1 MNMRS
6 LVPFAPRSNL
16 ARTDLY
22 PFDALRREFDGLFYD
37 LARSFGGPQ
46 NGAGALVAP
55 RMEVAETDKNIEVS
69 VELPGFERKDIDI
82 SLDGN
87 VLAIRAERKVE
98 QEQEQKDKK
107 VHMTERSYGVFHRAL
122 ELPMTVDPSTVQ
134 ATMSKGVLNN
144 NDPEAP
150 ADRNQEG
157 RGQRGRVTRSDDGTR
172 PGVRFQHE

>member
-22 PFDALRREFDGLFYD
+22 PFDALRREFEGLFYD

-46 NGAGALVAP
+46 NGAGALLAP

-69 VELPGFERKDIDI
+69 VELSGFERKDIDI

-98 QEQEQKDKK
+98 QEQEQEQKDKK
-107 VHMTERSYGVFHRAL
+107 VHMTERSYGVFCRAL

-134 ATMSKGVLNN
+134 ATMSKGVLNITI
-144 NDPEAP
+144 PKPPQTETKKVEVKEA
-150 ADRNQEG
+150 A
-157 RGQRGRVTRSDDGTR
+157 
-172 PGVRFQHE
+172 

>member
-16 ARTDLY
+16 VRMDLY
-22 PFDALRREFDGLFYD
+22 PFDALRREFDGLFRD
-37 LARSFGGPQ
+37 FARSFGGPQ

-69 VELPGFERKDIDI
+69 VELPGFERKDVDI

-98 QEQEQKDKK
+98 QEQEQKDKN
-107 VHMTERSYGVFHRAL
+107 VHMTERSYGVFYRVL
-122 ELPMTVDPSTVQ
+122 ELPMAVDPSTVQ
-134 ATMSKGVLNN
+134 AAMSNGVLKIAIPK
-144 NDPEAP
+144 PERTETKKIEVKEA
-150 ADRNQEG
+150 A
-157 RGQRGRVTRSDDGTR
+157 
-172 PGVRFQHE
+172 

>member
-22 PFDALRREFDGLFYD
+22 PFDALRREFEGLFYD

-55 RMEVAETDKNIEVS
+55 RMEVAETDKNIEVW
-69 VELPGFERKDIDI
+69 VELPGFERKDVDI

-98 QEQEQKDKK
+98 QEQEQKDKN
-107 VHMTERSYGVFHRAL
+107 VHMSERSYGVFYRVL
-122 ELPMTVDPSTVQ
+122 ELPMTVDPSIVQ
-134 ATMSKGVLNN
+134 ATMSKGVLNITI
-144 NDPEAP
+144 PKPPQTETKKVEVKEA
-150 ADRNQEG
+150 A
-157 RGQRGRVTRSDDGTR
+157 
-172 PGVRFQHE
+172 

>member
-16 ARTDLY
+16 VRMDLY
-22 PFDALRREFDGLFYD
+22 PFDALRREFDGLFCD
-37 LARSFGGPQ
+37 FARSFGGPQ

-69 VELPGFERKDIDI
+69 VELPGFERKDVDI

-98 QEQEQKDKK
+98 QEQEQKDKN
-107 VHMTERSYGVFHRAL
+107 VHMTERSYGVFYRVL

-134 ATMSKGVLNN
+134 ATMSKGVLNITI
-144 NDPEAP
+144 PKPPQTETKKIEVKEA
-150 ADRNQEG
+150 A
-157 RGQRGRVTRSDDGTR
+157 
-172 PGVRFQHE
+172 

>member
-16 ARTDLY
+16 VRMDLY
-22 PFDALRREFDGLFYD
+22 PFDALRREFDGLFCD
-37 LARSFGGPQ
+37 FARSFGGPQ

-69 VELPGFERKDIDI
+69 VELPGFERKDVDI

-98 QEQEQKDKK
+98 QEQEQKDKN
-107 VHMTERSYGVFHRAL
+107 VHVTERSYGVFYRVL
-122 ELPMTVDPSTVQ
+122 ELPMTVDPSIVQ
-134 ATMSKGVLNN
+134 ATMSKGVLNITI
-144 NDPEAP
+144 PKPPQTETKKVEVKEA
-150 ADRNQEG
+150 A
-157 RGQRGRVTRSDDGTR
+157 
-172 PGVRFQHE
+172 